1 MRYAIWVVV
10 GSLIV
15 MCGCKGGGAD
25 AMDNALSPA
34 EQLEQL
40 SLDRLE
46 GGTDEQTAVVEGL
59 LTLEGMTLLEPPA
72 EGAAVSQVP
81 DPRVLVRLL
90 DPGDD
95 ILSEVNPDLSG
106 DFRLEYIG
114 AALDAKLQVEFTVVE
129 DLDGDGEGED
139 LVKQS
144 VPLALAPGHVAEVNL
159 HLALADQDAPVG
171 ASPLGQDVVVA
182 VVGEVLLVQLESL
195 DTNGYH
201 DEFYGVFFS
210 DGFTI
215 YDVDDNQFLEPGD
228 DYLGGDADSNGWVD
242 GLEQGFSAPIA
253 AMELLEG
260 TVTDVSIA
268 DQTLQVRL
276 TDGRLVDILVD
287 QFTSIEPL
295 TAESEFYGT
304 LPLDASLIGR
314 RVQIDAVPVTDG
326 YLALWIVLPD
336 YKPDLE

>member
-25 AMDNALSPA
+25 EMDDALSPA
-34 EQLEQL
+34 EQLEEL
-40 SLDRLE
+40 SLDRLQ
-46 GGTDEQTAVVEGL
+46 GGTDEQTAIVEGL
-59 LTLEGMTLLEPPA
+59 LTLEGMTLVEPPA
-72 EGAAVSQVP
+72 ESAAVSQVP

-114 AALDAKLQVEFTVVE
+114 DALDAKLQVEFTVVE

-139 LVKQS
+139 LVTQS
-144 VPLALAPGHVAEVNL
+144 VPLALAPGHVAEVSL
-159 HLALADQDAPVG
+159 HLALADQDAPPG
-171 ASPLGQDVVVA
+171 GSPLGQEVVVA
-182 VVGEVLLVQLESL
+182 VVGEVLLVELESL

-201 DEFYGVFFS
+201 DEFYGVFFA

-215 YDVDDNQFLEPGD
+215 YDVDDDQFLEPGD
-228 DYLGGDADSNGWVD
+228 DYLGSDADSNGWVD
-242 GLEQGFSAPIA
+242 PLEQGFSAPVA
-253 AMELLEG
+253 AMEVLEG

-276 TDGRLVDILVD
+276 TDGRLVDILID

-314 RVQIDAVPVTDG
+314 RVQIDAVPVADG
-326 YLALWIVLPD
+326 YLALWIVVPGYMPD
-336 YKPDLE
+336 PA